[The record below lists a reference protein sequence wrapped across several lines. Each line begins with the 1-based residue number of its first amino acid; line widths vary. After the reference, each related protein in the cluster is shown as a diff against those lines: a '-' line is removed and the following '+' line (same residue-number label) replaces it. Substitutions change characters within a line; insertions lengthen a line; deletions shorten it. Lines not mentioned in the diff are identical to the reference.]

1 MKRIGIQGIKGSN
14 HYLVAQNYFGSHMK
28 LHEFLSFDRLVD
40 SLLEENC
47 DYGIM
52 ALENTIAGS
61 IIPNY
66 ALMDQND
73 LSICGEYYQ
82 NIHHHLMALPGQK
95 LQDIK
100 EVCSHPMALL
110 QCKKFFKPYKSIK
123 LVGM

>member
-1 MKRIGIQGIKGSN
+1 
-14 HYLVAQNYFGSHMK
+14 MK

-40 SLLEENC
+40 SLLAENC

-52 ALENTIAGS
+52 VLENTISGS

-82 NIHHHLMALPGQK
+82 NIHHHLMVLPRQK
-95 LQDIK
+95 LKDIQ
-100 EVCSHPMALL
+100 EVCSYAMALL
-110 QCKKFFKPYKSIK
+110 QCKKFFKP
-123 LVGM
+123 